1 MAPSVSL
8 KCMKAE
14 IEQVVDACKR
24 KDRLAQKRLY
34 DEFAPKML
42 GVCMRY
48 THSRDEAQDLLHDG
62 FIKIFET
69 IDTLQNP
76 LAVESWMCQIMVR
89 TTINYISRQ
98 REILYDNFNQ
108 LPEEYL
114 IDEPDEDEED
124 AEIPHYS
131 LGQIVKAI
139 QQLPKQCRLVFN
151 MYEVEEM
158 NTDTIARE
166 LHQSESTIRST
177 LARARQLLR
186 KKLQGNVQTNDKKNS
201 KQ

>member
-1 MAPSVSL
+1 
-8 KCMKAE
+8 MKAE